1 MRRSILL
8 VVTLLLACSR
18 KTRVDDSPVLR
29 EAAVPSASAAEDL
42 GAPEIPIDF
51 GPPGRVVIA
60 PKVPPFEIGMMD
72 HAGVYG
78 WSKDGAFF
86 GYCQTDGGL
95 GATHCGLWP
104 RAGKPELFD
113 DVNAAQN
120 DFDAKKTA
128 DIDAR
133 LKVLALSS
141 GPVSWAFAR
150 DVELTWIVI
159 DGDAGATPPRLGEL
173 KVGAR
178 VKGEK
183 PSYAV
188 ALSENAMPY
197 FDRIHP
203 EVIALSPDG
212 QMLGV
217 IAHAFAGEFSDR
229 FEVALIPAAKLAAQA
244 YNDAGFA
251 HHQKKE
257 YAVSADYF
265 RKAVAADP
273 THVLAP
279 YNLACAYARL
289 GDPRVQA
296 ALKEAIDRGLGADV
310 KKRARVDEDFASV
323 RSEPWFVALVGPG

>member
-1 MRRSILL
+1 MQRSAFLI
-8 VVTLLLACSR
+8 VTLAVACSR
-18 KTRVDDSPVLR
+18 KTRVDETPVRRDPAL
-29 EAAVPSASAAEDL
+29 ASASVAKDA
-42 GAPEIPIDF
+42 GTPEIPVDF
-51 GPPGRVVIA
+51 GSPGPVVIA
-60 PKVPPFEIGMMD
+60 PKVPPFDLGMMD
-72 HAGVYG
+72 HASDFG
-78 WSKDGAFF
+78 WSKDGTLF

-104 RAGKPELFD
+104 RVGKPELF
-113 DVNAAQN
+113 N
-120 DFDAKKTA
+120 
-128 DIDAR
+128 DIDASRSDVDPKKSAAIGAR
-133 LKVLALSS
+133 LKALALSS
-141 GPVSWAFAR
+141 APVPWAFAR
-150 DVELTWIVI
+150 DLELTWMVI
-159 DGDAGATPPRLGEL
+159 EGDAAATPPRLGVL

-188 ALSENAMPY
+188 ALSETSMPY

-212 QMLGV
+212 KLLGV
-217 IAHAFAGEFSDR
+217 IAHAFAGEFSDS
-229 FEVALIPAAKLAAQA
+229 FEVALIPASKLAAQA
-244 YNDAGFA
+244 YNDAGYD

-265 RKAVAADP
+265 RKVVAADP

-289 GDPRVQA
+289 GDSRAEA

-310 KKRARVDEDFASV
+310 KKRARDDDDFASV
-323 RSEPWFVALVGPG
+323 KSQGWFVALVGS